1 MEKPAAVMPPLFM
14 SANWFSEKQMIELFV
29 AGLQQG
35 VRGFDTAREYGTEAM
50 VGRALRKAL
59 QLTGLRR
66 DDIFLQTR
74 ISNEEIIKGHV
85 YDEVCHSIKKL
96 GTDYVDCF
104 MFHWPTPDYWIPAW
118 KQLEV
123 VYEKYDLVHSIGMC
137 NCRKRHL
144 LQMEKE
150 CALMPHVL
158 QIEIQPFWQ
167 ANDVVDYCQTHNIAV
182 QAFSPLCKMIEPI
195 RSNDILERIA
205 SAHGV
210 SIPQVILKW
219 HVQRGV
225 SPISLTSKV
234 SRVKENFNLS
244 GFELNDVDLKE
255 IGTLDCGYKYHLESA
270 TCVGY

>member
-1 MEKPAAVMPPLFM
+1 MEKPSTIIPPLFM
-14 SANWFSEKQMIELFV
+14 SANWFPEKQMTELFV
-29 AGLQQG
+29 AGLRQG
-35 VRGFDTAREYGTEAM
+35 VRGFDTAREYGAEAM

-59 QLTGLRR
+59 QEADVRR
-66 DDIFLQTR
+66 EEIFVQTR
-74 ISNEEIIKGHV
+74 ISNEEIIRGHI
-85 YDEVCHSIKKL
+85 YDEVHRSVDKM
-96 GTDYVDCF
+96 GMDYVDCF

-118 KQLEV
+118 KQLET
-123 VYEKYDLVHSIGMC
+123 VYDKYNLIHSIGMC

-167 ANDVVDYCQTHNIAV
+167 ANDVVDYCHTRNIAV

-195 RSNDILERIA
+195 RSNAVLKRIA
-205 SAHGV
+205 SVHGV

-225 SPISLTSKV
+225 SPISLSSKV

-244 GFELNDVDLKE
+244 SFMLSEEEMSE
-255 IGTLDCGYKYHLESA
+255 IKKMDCGYKYHLESA
-270 TCVGY
+270 TCIGF